1 MRAPIFILAI
11 IPFPNVLNNYIK
23 KEIKMKY
30 LILLASALLCASP
43 AIAAE
48 AKIANTFDSKIN
60 TEPVPISSTMSSMEK
75 KVREA
80 AVRVVT
86 SRGGHGSGSLI
97 KYKGLTL
104 VLTAQHVADGVLGTD
119 YWIMRKGE
127 VKRAVLVHGD
137 PLHDIAILYMI
148 EKFENVTPLKYAPR
162 AELASVGQEITYS
175 GFPSSH
181 QLMTFRGRVAGY
193 EVLNGAGV
201 QILLHTHGW
210 FGCSGSVV
218 YDDEGKI
225 VGILWGV
232 DVEHRPDLQVI
243 GNLIWVQPIQ
253 ALNLDHSLEALCR
266 SGVVKAKA
274 CR

>member
-1 MRAPIFILAI
+1 
-11 IPFPNVLNNYIK
+11 
-23 KEIKMKY
+23 MKN
-30 LILLASALLCASP
+30 LLLFAAALMCVQP
-43 AIAAE
+43 AVAAE
-48 AKIANTFDSKIN
+48 AKVANTFDSKIN
-60 TEPVPISSTMSSMEK
+60 TEPVPISAGITSAEK
-75 KVREA
+75 KVRDA

-119 YWIMRKGE
+119 YWIMRGGE
-127 VKRAVLVHGD
+127 VKKGILVHGD
-137 PLHDIAILYMI
+137 PLHDIAILYMV
-148 EKFENVTPLKYAPR
+148 EQFENVVPLKYAPR
-162 AELASVGQEITYS
+162 SELATVGQEITYS

-218 YDDEGKI
+218 YDSDGKI

-253 ALNLDHSLEALCR
+253 VLNLEHSLEALCR
-266 SGVVKAKA
+266 SGVIKAKA

>member
-1 MRAPIFILAI
+1 
-11 IPFPNVLNNYIK
+11 
-23 KEIKMKY
+23 MKH
-30 LILLASALLCASP
+30 LLLLAAALMCIQP
-43 AIAAE
+43 AMGAE
-48 AKIANTFDSKIN
+48 AKVANTFDSKIN
-60 TEPVPISSTMSSMEK
+60 TEPVPISTGMTSAEK
-75 KVREA
+75 KVRDA

-119 YWIMRKGE
+119 YLIMRGSE
-127 VKRAVLVHGD
+127 VRRSILVHGD
-137 PLHDIAILYMI
+137 PLHDIAILYMV
-148 EKFENVTPLKYAPR
+148 EQFENVEPLKYAPST
-162 AELASVGQEITYS
+162 ELASVGQEITYS

-193 EVLNGAGV
+193 EVLNGSGV

-218 YDDEGKI
+218 YDSDGKI

-253 ALNLDHSLEALCR
+253 VLNLDHSLEALCR
-266 SGVVKAKA
+266 TGVIKAKA

>member
-1 MRAPIFILAI
+1 MKHLLFLA
-11 IPFPNVLNNYIK
+11 
-23 KEIKMKY
+23 
-30 LILLASALLCASP
+30 AALMCVQP
-43 AIAAE
+43 AMADA

-60 TEPVPISSTMSSMEK
+60 TEPVPVSSVMSSTEK
-75 KVREA
+75 KVRDA

-104 VLTAQHVADGVLGTD
+104 VLTAQHVADGSLGAD
-119 YWIMRKGE
+119 YWVTKGGE
-127 VKRAVLVHGD
+127 IKKGILVHGD
-137 PLHDIAILYMI
+137 PLHDIAILYMV
-148 EKFENVTPLKYAPR
+148 EQFENVVPLKYSPR
-162 AELASVGQEITYS
+162 EKLAAVGDEITYS

-210 FGCSGSVV
+210 FGCSGSIV
-218 YDDEGKI
+218 YDINGKI
-225 VGILWGV
+225 VGVLWGV
-232 DVEHRPDLQVI
+232 DIEHRPALQVI

-253 ALNLDHSLEALCR
+253 VLNLEHSLKALCQ